1 MSSQILLVALFT
13 FVIHLVATLS
23 LSVRVVGLQ
32 TLRWAVSFSLFNIMA
47 LFSRLANT
55 LQAPLLAKTV
65 ELNIQ
70 AGRFDQIADFRWILA
85 FSTLATIAGI
95 LVFPSFQRLM
105 TRLVESYYHHR
116 SFGRLL
122 VRSLSFT
129 TVRTLPTHLK
139 WPDPANWQ
147 SIWQNPNVP
156 IRIFVLNTLANAIIT
171 VGVLAT
177 LYAGYINPDLRA
189 TAASMSG
196 LINGMATIIMV
207 LFVDPDIALLA
218 DEVTAG
224 QYSTGYFRRYIILV
238 LLARL
243 TGTIL
248 AQFILVPAA
257 YLVIWLAQHL
267 YT

>member
-32 TLRWAVSFSLFNIMA
+32 TLRWAVSFSLFNVMA
-47 LFSRLANT
+47 LVSRLANT

-85 FSTLATIAGI
+85 FTTLATVAGG

-105 TRLVESYYHHR
+105 TRLVESYYQHR
-116 SFGRLL
+116 SFSKL
-122 VRSLSFT
+122 VVRGLSVSS
-129 TVRTLPTHLK
+129 VRTLPAHLK
-139 WPDPANWQ
+139 WPDAANWQ
-147 SIWQNPNVP
+147 AIRQSPNVP
-156 IRIFVLNTLANAIIT
+156 IRIFVLNALANAIIT

-196 LINGMATIIMV
+196 LINGIATIILV

-224 QYSTGYFRRYIILV
+224 QHSTGYFRRYIILI

-243 TGTIL
+243 TGTLL
-248 AQFILVPAA
+248 AQFLLVPFAH
-257 YLVIWLAQHL
+257 LVIWLAQHL
-267 YT
+267 YA

>member
-70 AGRFDQIADFRWILA
+70 SGRFDQIADFRWILA
-85 FSTLATIAGI
+85 FTTLATATGALI
-95 LVFPSFQRLM
+95 FPSFQRLM
-105 TRLVESYYHHR
+105 TRLVETYYHHR
-116 SFGRLL
+116 SFSKLI
-122 VRSLSFT
+122 VRSLSLS
-129 TVRTLPTHLK
+129 TVRTLPQHLK
-139 WPDPANWQ
+139 WPDSANWQ
-147 SIWQNPNVP
+147 AIRQKPNVP
-156 IRIFVLNTLANAIIT
+156 IRILVLNALANAIIT

-196 LINGMATIIMV
+196 LINGIATIIMV

-224 QYSTGYFRRYIILV
+224 QHSTGYFRRYIIQV

-243 TGTIL
+243 VGTIL
-248 AQFILVPAA
+248 AQFLLVPFAHM
-257 YLVIWLAQHL
+257 VIWLAQHL
-267 YT
+267 YA